1 VLRKAVTRVKL
12 SRALVLA
19 LVVAIHLLLLKIPW
33 PALRQALPNQPSK
46 QVAPPDRS
54 QTIVFLLEPS
64 QPLATKPQRADPQ
77 PEARPTHR
85 DRAHDSAVSAPVYG
99 NEVSNAAAMA
109 ATASVAPTTSPP
121 AVAVSDDAPK
131 PMGPSLNLTLS
142 REALKS
148 LAPGLA
154 ARSPFQGSLPAT
166 VERGISQ
173 AAAETGSWTEERV
186 DIDRIRLRRGTTCV
200 TLSRP
205 QIAKI
210 DPFSDSSQRLP
221 WAASQP
227 AECK

>member
-1 VLRKAVTRVKL
+1 MLLRKAVTPVKW

-19 LVVAIHLLLLKIPW
+19 VVVAIHLLLLKIPW
-33 PALRQALPNQPSK
+33 PALRQALSNQPSK
-46 QVAPPDRS
+46 QVAPPDRT

-64 QPLATKPQRADPQ
+64 QPLATKPQGEDPQ

-85 DRAHDSAVSAPVYG
+85 DRAHESAVPAPVYG
-99 NEVSNAAAMA
+99 NEVSNAA

-154 ARSPFQGSLPAT
+154 ARSPFQGSLLLPL
-166 VERGISQ
+166 
-173 AAAETGSWTEERV
+173 TEN
-186 DIDRIRLRRGTTCV
+186 
-200 TLSRP
+200 
-205 QIAKI
+205 
-210 DPFSDSSQRLP
+210 
-221 WAASQP
+221 
-227 AECK
+227 

>member
-1 VLRKAVTRVKL
+1 
-12 SRALVLA
+12 
-19 LVVAIHLLLLKIPW
+19 
-33 PALRQALPNQPSK
+33 
-46 QVAPPDRS
+46 
-54 QTIVFLLEPS
+54 
-64 QPLATKPQRADPQ
+64 
-77 PEARPTHR
+77 
-85 DRAHDSAVSAPVYG
+85 
-99 NEVSNAAAMA
+99 
-109 ATASVAPTTSPP
+109 
-121 AVAVSDDAPK
+121 
-131 PMGPSLNLTLS
+131 MGPSLNLTLS

-166 VERGISQ
+166 VGRGISQ